1 MQASRTSKDPM
12 GKALYRWS
20 RTLLS
25 VVLSGAL
32 SVVLLGWVLRQ
43 VPEDLGT
50 AWRRAASVS
59 ALLTYGAISLLG
71 TFLRTWRYRLLL
83 GPWRPGNGPLFL
95 VTLVRNFTVDMLPLR
110 VGGLSFPLLLHYR
123 LRVPW
128 GPTWSCFVWSFVWD
142 TAALALFL
150 WVAWAHLTGTVPQ
163 TAWLAVLPAGLT
175 VAVAGLLL
183 LPAAAWRGLMMGAF
197 RRRHRSPFRWG
208 RRSFVR
214 LMRFGVALVST
225 GSVGRSRA
233 WGLGA
238 LSIGVRLCKYVS
250 LYVLYQTYSR
260 RLGSD
265 TTVEFF
271 VFIWTITMAE
281 MTALLPVQGL
291 MNIGPWEAAWTLA
304 LRWVHQGQAAVAPL
318 LSTFVHWTTQAWEYT
333 IGGLALGLLL
343 YWGRL
348 GAGQVRGGPKARR
361 LGGA

>member
-1 MQASRTSKDPM
+1 MDKLPHPWLRP
-12 GKALYRWS
+12 
-20 RTLLS
+20 LLS
-25 VVLSGAL
+25 VALSGVL

-50 AWRRAASVS
+50 AWRRAASPS

-71 TFLRTWRYRLLL
+71 TLLRTWRYRLLL
-83 GPWRPGNGPLFL
+83 GPWRPENGPLFL
-95 VTLVRNFTVDMLPLR
+95 LTLVRNFTVDMLPLR

-128 GPTWSCFVWSFVWD
+128 VPTWSCFVWAFVWD
-142 TAALALFL
+142 TAALAVFL
-150 WVAWAHLTGTVPQ
+150 WVAWGHLTRTVPH
-163 TAWLAVLPAGLT
+163 TAWLVVLPAGLT

-183 LPAAAWRGLMMGAF
+183 TPATAWRGLMAWAF
-197 RRRHRSPFRWG
+197 RRRHRSPLRRGRWA
-208 RRSFVR
+208 
-214 LMRFGVALVST
+214 LMRALRLGWGLVSA
-225 GSVGRSRA
+225 GSVGRTGA

-238 LSIGVRLCKYVS
+238 LSVGVRLCKYWG
-250 LYVLYQTYSR
+250 LYTLYQAYSH

-265 TTVEFF
+265 ATVGFF

-291 MNIGPWEAAWTLA
+291 MNVGPWEAAWTLA

-343 YWGRL
+343 YRG
-348 GAGQVRGGPKARR
+348 RGGTKDPDPGPTSAP
-361 LGGA
+361 GVPGS

>member
-1 MQASRTSKDPM
+1 MRRRLRPWFRTS
-12 GKALYRWS
+12 
-20 RTLLS
+20 LS
-25 VVLSGAL
+25 VALSGAL
-32 SVVLLGWVLRQ
+32 SVLLLGWVLRQ

-50 AWRRAASVS
+50 AWWRTASVS
-59 ALLTYGAISLLG
+59 ALLTYGALSLLG
-71 TFLRTWRYRLLL
+71 TLLRTWRYRLLL
-83 GPWRPGNGPLFL
+83 GPWRPGGGSLFL

-128 GPTWSCFVWSFVWD
+128 VPTWSCFVWSFVWD

-150 WVAWAHLTGTVPQ
+150 WVAWSHLTGIVPQ
-163 TAWLAVLPAGLT
+163 AAWLVVLPAGLT
-175 VAVAGLLL
+175 VIVAGLLL
-183 LPAAAWRGLMMGAF
+183 TPDTVWRGLMMGVF

-208 RRSFVR
+208 RRSLVR
-214 LMRFGVALVST
+214 FLRFGIGLVSV
-225 GSVGRSRA
+225 GSVRRSTA

-238 LSIGVRLCKYVS
+238 LSVGIRLCKYWS
-250 LYVLYQTYSR
+250 LYTLYQTYSG

-265 TTVEFF
+265 AVVGFF

-281 MTALLPVQGL
+281 MTALLPIQGL

-304 LRWVHQGQAAVAPL
+304 LRWVHEGQTAVAPL

-343 YWGRL
+343 YRGR
-348 GAGQVRGGPKARR
+348 RIPDRPRPKGP
-361 LGGA
+361 